1 MQDKHTPG
9 PWEWWTS
16 NSFRR
21 LSSKATGKDGDV
33 LYATVQPSDGHP
45 DVELPNGGWN
55 GPDGRLI
62 AAAPE
67 LLQALVETL
76 AFCEANTF
84 GGDDTAALIAKA
96 RAAIAKATGST
107 P

>member
-1 MQDKHTPG
+1 MTKHTPG

-21 LSSKATGKDGDV
+21 LSSAATGNDGDV

-67 LLQALVETL
+67 LLEVAL
-76 AFCEANTF
+76 
-84 GGDDTAALIAKA
+84 AALEDVMSIENEHSLSPDVGRKL
-96 RAAIAKATGST
+96 RAAIDKATGAT

>member
-1 MQDKHTPG
+1 MVAAG
-9 PWEWWTS
+9 AI
-16 NSFRR
+16 RR
-21 LSSKATGKDGDV
+21 TEGYEVLLVELSSEYMECPGIALGDTRERAV
-33 LYATVQPSDGHP
+33 ANAY
-45 DVELPNGGWN
+45 
-55 GPDGRLI
+55 LI

-67 LLQALVETL
+67 LLEALSETL